1 MGKSANHVYSIDLDI
16 NTPASS
22 KQALKELQT
31 AYSNSNNSM
40 NELNKTYAEMSKY
53 AKDNVELEKQYS
65 KVIAKR
71 LSDKDKEI
79 DALKAEKVVI
89 AANKNLTEQQREEMI
104 GLKDAEIKR
113 LETDKK
119 YIKAKEKEAK
129 LLAKMNKLFHSNLDE
144 NSKAFKLAKSTV
156 AVQEKLNA
164 LLGKESKLRKAASKV
179 ASAGVKA
186 GKVGLKAMGGAAAI
200 GGAIVGAAAGAA
212 TSAADKERALGS
224 LKSGIDPSIVDAVYV
239 KSGADYSTI
248 VAAVNNLSDVTKDNA
263 QLVQGAVLEIQN
275 PGIGK
280 LLLSQNKISNGNVS
294 KLSNAITQIKKQTG
308 IQDMASALE
317 ASTKARSVTAGKI
330 SQTEFLQA
338 YAALSQ
344 MGMDEEHIN
353 RVIRNVAEK
362 GGDFLSNLNNED
374 LTKYVRGQ
382 EKNQLLNQ
390 KLGLSKLD
398 VNNSGNQSS
407 AQSVAEKLR
416 EFELKKNELLV
427 KMLPVVDK
435 VLETVSKA
443 IEGPTIDKIANGLV
457 KLFTAVLPLLEP
469 ILKLLGPILDMLSPV
484 VDWLSEVAGDLV
496 GKIITPLIN
505 ALSNVLSKLFS
516 AFDNYGSEKK
526 GAESV
531 SDIAKIAEAGRR
543 ASGGSRAQG
552 GIISAPTLVG
562 EAGPELVLP
571 LDYSRA
577 GRASSIINNFNTTQS
592 FNMAA
597 NQQTPLAFS
606 QAVGNN
612 KFIQRVNR

>member
-16 NTPASS
+16 TTPASS

-53 AKDNVELEKQYS
+53 TKDNVELEKQYS

-79 DALKAEKVVI
+79 DALKAEKVAI

-129 LLAKMNKLFHSNLDE
+129 LLTKMNKLFHSNLDE

-239 KSGADYSTI
+239 KSGADYSAI

-263 QLVQGAVLEIQN
+263 RLVQGAVLEIQN

-280 LLLSQNKISNGNVS
+280 LLLSQNKISNGDVS

-344 MGMDEEHIN
+344 MGMDEERID

-362 GGDFLSNLNNED
+362 GGDFISNLNNED

-398 VNNSGNQSS
+398 VNSSGNQSS

-469 ILKLLGPILDMLSPV
+469 ILKLLEPVLDMLSPV
-484 VDWLSEVAGDLV
+484 VDWLSDVASNFIGT
-496 GKIITPLIN
+496 IIEPLISN
-505 ALSNVLSKLFS
+505 LTTALKRLIGSDSDSPSIGAQVS
-516 AFDNYGSEKK
+516 AFLRGVPVR
-526 GAESV
+526 G
-531 SDIAKIAEAGRR
+531 

-577 GRASSIINNFNTTQS
+577 GRAASIINNFNTTQS

-612 KFIQRVNR
+612 KFIQRINR